1 MQAVMRSL
9 VLIILFSTT
18 ASSLKA
24 ETRMFDITVTYRE
37 RIALPPDAELDVQ
50 LFAISREGS
59 ANKRIASQRFVMD
72 KVPMKVG
79 LNYDPQLIEDAKTYK
94 VTATIWSSNQRLFH
108 SDPPLA
114 VFGDTDPDAVNIVLL
129 MIAENP
135 AAEAVPRTVT
145 GVEWAVTEVFG
156 TPWPNDDPATLV
168 IDAEAN
174 VSAFGGCNRF
184 RGQAMLSDDAITFPA
199 NFAGTM
205 MACPDSFEQQERR
218 FLDALAQVVGYVR
231 YGAGLVMADAQ
242 GNAVL
247 HFVER
252 PE

>member
-1 MQAVMRSL
+1 MRCL
-9 VLIILFSTT
+9 VLIFLFSAA
-18 ASSLKA
+18 ASNLKA
-24 ETRMFDITVTYRE
+24 ETRTLDITVTYRE

-50 LFAISREGS
+50 LFAISREGG
-59 ANKRIASQRFVMD
+59 ANRSIASQRFVMD

-79 LNYDPQLIEDAKTYK
+79 LNYDPRLIEDAKTYK
-94 VTATIWSSNQRLFH
+94 ATATLWSSNQRLFH
-108 SDPPLA
+108 SDPPQA
-114 VFGDTDPDAVNIVLL
+114 VFGDTDPDAVNIVL
-129 MIAENP
+129 MKIAENP

-156 TPWPNDDPATLV
+156 TPWPNEDPATLV
-168 IDAEAN
+168 IDDEAN
-174 VSAFGGCNRF
+174 VSVFGGCNRF
-184 RGQAMLSDDAITFPA
+184 RGQATLAEGSLAFAA

-205 MACPDSFEQQERR
+205 MACPDPIEVQERR
-218 FLDALAQVVGYVR
+218 FLDALAQVADHVR
-231 YGAGLVMADAQ
+231 YGAGLVMTDAQ

>member
-1 MQAVMRSL
+1 MHAIMRSL
-9 VLIILFSTT
+9 VLIILFSAA

-50 LFAISREGS
+50 LFAKSGEGS
-59 ANKRIASQRFVMD
+59 ANRRIASQRFVMD

-79 LNYDPQLIEDAKTYK
+79 LNYDPQLIEDASTYE
-94 VTATIWSSNQRLFH
+94 VTATIWSSNQRLFQ
-108 SDPPLA
+108 SDPAVA
-114 VFGDTDPDAVNIVLL
+114 VFGDTGPDAVNIVLM

-135 AAEAVPRTVT
+135 AAEAIPRTVM

-168 IDAEAN
+168 IDDEAN

-184 RGQAMLSDDAITFPA
+184 RGQAMLADGSLAFAA

-205 MACPDSFEQQERR
+205 MACPDPIEARERR
-218 FLDALAQVVGYVR
+218 FLEALTLVVGYVR
-231 YGAGLVMADAQ
+231 YGAGLVMTDAQ
-242 GNAVL
+242 RNAVL